1 MLKKIK
7 EKNTIFVASEKEK
20 NNNKQNNW
28 RKRTYTLFVVSTLR
42 ESS

>member
-20 NNNKQNNW
+20 KLIS
-28 RKRTYTLFVVSTLR
+28 KTIEEKELIPYL
-42 ESS
+42 